1 MITDTPI
8 FYKQYG
14 EKNLHNGDK
23 NYTEIHKTIY
33 TPAPSLQIMQIC
45 DGFAQ
50 DADVIAV
57 AFMIYHGLVL
67 GVGGYKGDGITIAVK
82 VLQSG
87 IAVDEDGGVSLNG

>member
-1 MITDTPI
+1 
-8 FYKQYG
+8 
-14 EKNLHNGDK
+14 
-23 NYTEIHKTIY
+23 
-33 TPAPSLQIMQIC
+33 MQIR

-57 AFMIYHGLVL
+57 AFMIYHGLVF

-87 IAVDEDGGVSLNG
+87 LAVDEGGGDLADLDGRLLSFFLLQPHRKGKRPGTYWI